1 MNGVVLRSDPAEIF
15 FVFKVLNALKPE
27 VHFFEVFLNLCRRP
41 LAGSFYSDHQ
51 KFLSECLGAQRSF
64 WGTQKGG
71 RSFGDFLPI
80 FEFDA
85 NNAGHIRLVIWRG
98 NGFHHDS

>member
-1 MNGVVLRSDPAEIF
+1 
-15 FVFKVLNALKPE
+15 
-27 VHFFEVFLNLCRRP
+27 
-41 LAGSFYSDHQ
+41 
-51 KFLSECLGAQRSF
+51 
-64 WGTQKGG
+64 
-71 RSFGDFLPI
+71 LPI